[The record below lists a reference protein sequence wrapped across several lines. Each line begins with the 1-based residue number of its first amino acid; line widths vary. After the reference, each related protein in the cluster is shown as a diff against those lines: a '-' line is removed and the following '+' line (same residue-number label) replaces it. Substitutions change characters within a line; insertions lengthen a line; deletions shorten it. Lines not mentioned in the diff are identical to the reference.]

1 MTAPLSD
8 QSSIIE
14 WSDAIAAGSPSP
26 AGGAAAAL
34 AAALAASVA
43 ALAGRMAVAAGLSAE
58 HPETRNIP
66 EKADVLRHH
75 LLGIAPLDTRAY
87 AALAA
92 AQSLPDGEGA
102 EHAAREEALAG
113 ARMEAG
119 QVQYDL
125 LTVGE
130 RVVRLGME
138 LVEHSSATGLADG
151 GIAGLLATG
160 ACRSAYWNLRED
172 LAPMAELPAAAALL
186 SGARATLQKVEA
198 MELAIIEELGR
209 RLSGAT

>member
-1 MTAPLSD
+1 VTAPLSE
-8 QSSIIE
+8 QSSIAA
-14 WSDAIAAGSPSP
+14 WSDAIAAGTPSP

-34 AAALAASVA
+34 AAALAAAVV
-43 ALAGRMAVAAGLSAE
+43 ALAGRLATAAGLTDA

-66 EKADVLRHH
+66 EKADVLRHQ
-75 LLGIAPLDTRAY
+75 LLGLAPLDTRAY
-87 AALAA
+87 GALAA
-92 AQSLPDGEGA
+92 AEALPDGNAA

-113 ARMEAG
+113 ARMEAA

-138 LVEHSSATGLADG
+138 LVEHSNATGLADG
-151 GIAGLLATG
+151 GTAGLLAAA

-172 LAPMAELPAAAALL
+172 LVPMADQPAAEALL
-186 SGARATLQKVEA
+186 AGGRTTLQKVEA